1 MKNQPLISV
10 IMSVFNREKYVKESI
25 ESILQQSN
33 QNFEYLIVDDG
44 STDNTSNILKRYA
57 TKDSH
62 IVLIEKKHSGLA
74 DSLNVGLRQAKG
86 EWIARLDADDI
97 AVPDR
102 LSSQWNFVR
111 NNRDIVLLGGG
122 CIEIDKNATTIKEHI
137 YPQNHNAL
145 IRRLENGKAFFPHSS
160 AFFNKEYIMNLGGY
174 NNKFLRSQ
182 DCDLWLRV
190 GENALISCLKT
201 PVVKLRKHSQMI
213 SIADRGKLQ
222 LVMGISAI
230 VCHFRRKWNLLD
242 PSQLGERVW
251 KEFLEWI
258 EIRMEAEGFFRLM
271 QGWQEFRNSWYSDI
285 KENKFKKYKSA
296 LIELAKN
303 PLAKK
308 ALWRRFQKDN
318 IVLKLAEESKRLHY
332 LYPYNGIDLTSDNK
346 YQKK

>member
-1 MKNQPLISV
+1 MRNPEITVLTCCYNASSF
-10 IMSVFNREKYVKESI
+10 IMETI
-25 ESILQQSN
+25 ESILQQSY

-44 STDNTSNILKRYA
+44 SMDNTLNILKRYA
-57 TKDSH
+57 TKDSR
-62 IVLIEKKHSGLA
+62 IVPIEKKHSGLS

-86 EWIARLDADDI
+86 KWIARLDADDI

-111 NNRDIVLLGGG
+111 NNRDVVLLGGR
-122 CIEIDKNATTIKEHI
+122 CIEIDKNGTTIKEHI

-213 SIADRGKLQ
+213 SIGDRGKLQ
-222 LVMGISAI
+222 LVMGTTAI
-230 VCHFRRKWNLLD
+230 VCHFRRKWNLSD
-242 PSQLGERVW
+242 PSQIEERTW
-251 KEFLEWI
+251 GEFLKWI
-258 EIRMEAEGFFRLM
+258 KKRMEAEGFFRLM
-271 QGWQEFRNSWYSDI
+271 QGWREFRNSWYSDI

-296 LIELAKN
+296 LIELVKN
-303 PLAKK
+303 PLARK
-308 ALWRRFQKDN
+308 ALWRRFQRDN
-318 IVLKLAEESKRLHY
+318 IALKLAEESKKLHY
-332 LYPYNGIDLTSDNK
+332 LQQYNGIDLTSDNK
-346 YQKK
+346 YPKKR